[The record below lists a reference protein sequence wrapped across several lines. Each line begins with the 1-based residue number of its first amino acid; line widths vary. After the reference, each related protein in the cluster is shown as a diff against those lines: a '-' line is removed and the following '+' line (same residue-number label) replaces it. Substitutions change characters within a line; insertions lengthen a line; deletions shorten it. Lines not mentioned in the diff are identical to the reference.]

1 MTLKKDLFEFVS
13 QARLVDM
20 IDFKRTAFDKAIK
33 TSAFTNIDFVH
44 SKWPL
49 VSLGNLVSTPPQYG
63 ANVAAT
69 EGNPLTDYRYIR
81 ITDITDSGELNND
94 WKTAER
100 IDEQYILTDKDLLFA
115 RSGATAGKPFLYRKK
130 FGKALFAGYL
140 IRFRFTEKV
149 IPEYV
154 FQFCL
159 AEEYRTWVLAHRSGT
174 AQPNINAQQY
184 SSFKLPLAPL
194 DIQEKVVVECDAID
208 KKVEEARVQIAKAES
223 DIEQVF
229 SNSIRNATETLR
241 LSDSRIF
248 NLFIG
253 RRVVSNEIVQDG
265 QYKVVSANVHDE
277 FGRINSSVL
286 DDFSVPS
293 VLWGIDGDW
302 MVNYI
307 EKGILFAPTDHCG
320 VIRVLDE
327 RKILP
332 KYLTYPLLKAGEQ
345 ERFSRANRA
354 STERV
359 RALTITVPNID
370 IQKDVVTKVLEWE
383 AKIAI
388 AKAIINDSAERKQAI
403 LDKYLK

>member
-1 MTLKKDLFEFVS
+1 M
-13 QARLVDM
+13 
-20 IDFKRTAFDKAIK
+20 
-33 TSAFTNIDFVH
+33 
-44 SKWPL
+44 
-49 VSLGNLVSTPPQYG
+49 
-63 ANVAAT
+63 
-69 EGNPLTDYRYIR
+69 
-81 ITDITDSGELNND
+81 
-94 WKTAER
+94 
-100 IDEQYILTDKDLLFA
+100 
-115 RSGATAGKPFLYRKK
+115 
-130 FGKALFAGYL
+130 
-140 IRFRFTEKV
+140 
-149 IPEYV
+149 
-154 FQFCL
+154 
-159 AEEYRTWVLAHRSGT
+159 
-174 AQPNINAQQY
+174 
-184 SSFKLPLAPL
+184 
-194 DIQEKVVVECDAID
+194 
-208 KKVEEARVQIAKAES
+208 QIAKAES

-403 LDKYLK
+403 LDKYLKDNL